1 MTLDANLAAL
11 SHAASYPLQYGYAC
25 VGQVAALGDQVDAS
39 WLGKTVF
46 AFQPHASHFSC
57 TPDQLIPVPDDISPE
72 AAIFLANMETAVNLL
87 MDAKPLLGER
97 VLVLGQGV
105 VGLLVTGL
113 LAQFP
118 LAQVCAVDAIA
129 ARRDQALALGAGQ
142 AFDLTEFPQLSQAL
156 TAAGADLVFE
166 LSGAPAALNLAIDAC
181 GFGSRIVI
189 GSWYG
194 NKSAA
199 IHLGGSAH
207 RNRLQFITSQV
218 SSIAPEH
225 SGRWD
230 KARRFAS
237 AWDMIRRLQPQ
248 QLINRRAALAKAA
261 DLYRDLDQ
269 TPQDILQAVIT
280 Y

>member
-1 MTLDANLAAL
+1 
-11 SHAASYPLQYGYAC
+11 
-25 VGQVAALGDQVDAS
+25 VV
-39 WLGKTVF
+39 
-46 AFQPHASHFSC
+46 
-57 TPDQLIPVPDDISPE
+57 
-72 AAIFLANMETAVNLL
+72 
-87 MDAKPLLGER
+87 
-97 VLVLGQGV
+97 VLGQGI
-105 VGLLVTGL
+105 VGLLVTSL

-118 LAQVCAVDAIA
+118 LTQLCALDGIA
-129 ARRDQALALGAGQ
+129 TRRDQALALGAAQ
-142 AFDLTEFPQLSQAL
+142 AFDPSKPEQVLQLSHAL
-156 TAAGADLVFE
+156 TTAGADLVLE
-166 LSGAPAALNLAIDAC
+166 LSGVPAALNLAIDLC

-194 NKSAA
+194 SKNAA

-237 AWDMIRRLQPQ
+237 SWDMIRRLQPQ
-248 QLINRRAALAKAA
+248 QLISHRATLATAA
-261 DLYRDLDQ
+261 SLYRELDQ
-269 TPQDILQAVIT
+269 SPQDILQAVIT